1 MNAAQVAGAL
11 GAGTLLAGGSYLGY
25 SYLSVSYT
33 TLENSNATSY
43 GNGTIG
49 NNNKSQL
56 VDPFFEDNEKWWNSV
71 HKVLV
76 GDKTN
81 KESEISDEFKKV
93 TKGFKNNK
101 EENGTHLNQICNV
114 AFKKQE
120 NETYNSK
127 YLKNVWTYCSINGNL
142 AEEKGNEP
150 KPKSLLEI
158 ADSNVSASHIGGIA
172 QNKDKLAANHADN
185 QYWWNW
191 VYENR
196 FQPAKPSTG
205 SGNLSTEFSSVDKGY
220 NATDNKAL
228 SKVCADQ
235 YKKETSNFSSDSNQS
250 ADNKYKLKKD
260 VERFCTFKGSE
271 TLDLSAQ

>member
-1 MNAAQVAGAL
+1 MNAAQAAGAL

-33 TLENSNATSY
+33 TLEKSNFTSY
-43 GNGTIG
+43 VSGTIG
-49 NNNKSQL
+49 DNNKSQL
-56 VDPFFEDNEKWWNSV
+56 IDPFFEGNEKWWNSV

-101 EENGTHLNQICNV
+101 EENGTNLNQVCHT
-114 AFKKQE
+114 AFGKTE

-127 YLKNVWTYCSINGNL
+127 YLKNVWTYCSIDGNL
-142 AEEKGNEP
+142 AKEKGNEP

-158 ADSNVSASHIGGIA
+158 ADSNVQSTHIGNVEK
-172 QNKDKLAANHADN
+172 NKGKLAANAEEN
-185 QYWWNW
+185 KYWWNW

-196 FQPAKPSTG
+196 FKSSKPSTG
-205 SGNLSTEFSSVDKGY
+205 NGNLSTEFSSVDKGY
-220 NATDNKAL
+220 NATDSKAL
-228 SKVCADQ
+228 NKVCADQ

-250 ADNKYKLKKD
+250 TDNKYKLKKD
-260 VERFCTFKGSE
+260 VERFCAFKGSE